1 MVRSKG
7 RSSLNLNLKMRKK
20 NLEDFLLLWEEE
32 IPTLINR
39 KAIEDQ
45 TNQKR
50 DKKVVLPSK
59 EDINILYIFLKEKM
73 LHAISVL
80 EKRYKTDAW
89 IELVKTSLIFI
100 QICNRRRA
108 GEIERLTIQNYAN
121 KETITDNMEQE
132 MLKNISK
139 ESMSFAKQF
148 VRIR

>member
-1 MVRSKG
+1 MWYKTPAVAISLTSLIKKCGSKQ
-7 RSSLNLNLKMRKK
+7 RTEFIKSQSEDEKK

-59 EDINILYIFLKEKM
+59 DDINILYIFLKEKM

-80 EKRYKTDAW
+80 EKRYKTDA
-89 IELVKTSLIFI
+89 
-100 QICNRRRA
+100 
-108 GEIERLTIQNYAN
+108 
-121 KETITDNMEQE
+121 
-132 MLKNISK
+132 
-139 ESMSFAKQF
+139 
-148 VRIR
+148 